1 MRSIKKSGKKSDF
14 FFSKIGDVA
23 SYYLNKLYQFLRWEP
38 RKRLMNRWAR
48 NHPKQFFGITTFAF
62 SLILILSIFSGQ
74 PADSINQIDKSIKSL
89 QRVDQ
94 PLNQFQAI
102 QSVKEKHS
110 KEMAQLIYDG
120 GKIRKQLD
128 SLIALPQK
136 SHKDSLEII
145 RKHKQLKIIVN
156 TLK

>member
-1 MRSIKKSGKKSDF
+1 
-14 FFSKIGDVA
+14 
-23 SYYLNKLYQFLRWEP
+23 
-38 RKRLMNRWAR
+38 MNRWAR

-74 PADSINQIDKSIKSL
+74 PADSMNQIDKSIKSL